1 MLDLH
6 GVGTMVLL
14 HGAASATTTSAAV
27 LTVDTLMID
36 ADILSVDDRVVC
48 FRVLVSRT
56 VAVLIMDKL
65 WHRHEPI
72 EVGRRR
78 FSSPLFHE

>member
-36 ADILSVDDRVVC
+36 DILSVDDSVC
-48 FRVLVSRT
+48 FRVPRSVEL
-56 VAVLIMDKL
+56 
-65 WHRHEPI
+65 
-72 EVGRRR
+72 
-78 FSSPLFHE
+78 

>member
-6 GVGTMVLL
+6 GVGTVVLL
-14 HGAASATTTSAAV
+14 HGAASATTTSAV
-27 LTVDTLMID
+27 LKSTLMID

-56 VAVLIMDKL
+56 VAVLIMA
-65 WHRHEPI
+65 
-72 EVGRRR
+72 
-78 FSSPLFHE
+78 SS

>member
-6 GVGTMVLL
+6 GVGTVVLL
-14 HGAASATTTSAAV
+14 HGAASATTTSAV
-27 LTVDTLMID
+27 LKIGTLMID

-56 VAVLIMDKL
+56 VAVLIMA
-65 WHRHEPI
+65 
-72 EVGRRR
+72 
-78 FSSPLFHE
+78 SS

>member
-56 VAVLIMDKL
+56 VAVSDYGIVMNRSKWGAVVSHL
-65 WHRHEPI
+65 PSA
-72 EVGRRR
+72 VSRR
-78 FSSPLFHE
+78 